1 MSSVRTAGFCNDRPQ
16 SGLQEFSD
24 ILAAKSLGHWEID
37 REEGAA
43 WLGLARRVLGSE
55 AP

>member
-16 SGLQEFSD
+16 SSVQEFSD
-24 ILAAKSLGHWEID
+24 ILAVKSLGHWEIA

-43 WLGLARRVLGSE
+43 WLGLARRVWGSE